1 MRKQS
6 SIVGGLIL
14 IAVGVLFLA
23 LQAFPDLAG
32 QLDLA
37 LTWPFLLVAIGAL
50 FLLGAVGG
58 SPPLAVPGTI
68 VGGIG
73 LLLAY
78 QNASGNWA
86 SWSYAWTLI
95 PGFVGLGL
103 LIAGLLNRQQNTWP
117 AAGVRLMIIS
127 LVLFL
132 IFGGFFGALGS
143 FWPIMLIVV
152 GGFLLLHGRTR
163 TLSKAN
169 DPFNRSS

>member
-14 IAVGVLFLA
+14 IAIGLLFLA
-23 LQAFPDLAG
+23 LQAFPDFAG
-32 QLDLA
+32 QFDLT
-37 LTWPFLLVAIGAL
+37 LYWPFLLVGIGGL

-73 LLLAY
+73 LLLVY
-78 QNASGNWA
+78 QNATGNWA

-103 LIAGLLNRQQNTWP
+103 LLSSLLDRQKNVLP
-117 AAGVRLMIIS
+117 VAGVRLMIIS

-132 IFGGFFGALGS
+132 IFGGFFGALGA
-143 FWPIMLIVV
+143 FWPVLLIVV
-152 GGFLLLHGRTR
+152 GGVLLLHGRTR
-163 TLSKAN
+163 ALSKAN
-169 DPFNRSS
+169 DPLNKSS